1 MYVSPILSRSRKQ
14 GIKWEA
20 GVKGSPRQM
29 FRSERALMWTGQT
42 DSAGPGWGP
51 PAWKSDGFILR
62 MRGAPEASTPRAE
75 EPRPAQQKVTPGN
88 KRMFQKDQR
97 EAGGKAE
104 RLVSRLAEQIR
115 KEKNEGLN
123 WE

>member
-1 MYVSPILSRSRKQ
+1 
-14 GIKWEA
+14 
-20 GVKGSPRQM
+20 
-29 FRSERALMWTGQT
+29 
-42 DSAGPGWGP
+42 
-51 PAWKSDGFILR
+51 
-62 MRGAPEASTPRAE
+62 MRGALEGSTPRTE
-75 EPRPAQQKVTPGN
+75 EPRPALQTVTPGN